1 MNIEERKLL
10 RKQKISARDSL
21 SRSEREAFSMQIAE
35 RILASK
41 EFQEAKTIMIYR
53 ATKGEVCLDTLERA
67 ALAADKCLVYP
78 LCMND
83 SDMIA
88 LHPKD
93 ETAWQI
99 GYHGILE
106 PVRVHSIEIAPEEI
120 DMVICPCTVFDE
132 QGGRMG
138 MGKGFYD
145 RFLERCS
152 RACIAAVAFE
162 VQKMEHV
169 PRAPW
174 DKEMDIIFT
183 ERQTYTKSGCAT
195 VSC

>member
-10 RKQKISARDSL
+10 RKQKMNARDSL
-21 SRSEREAFSMQIAE
+21 SPSEREAFSMQIAE

-41 EFQEAKTIMIYR
+41 EFQQAQTIMIYR
-53 ATKGEVCLDTLERA
+53 ATKGEVCLDALERA

-78 LCMND
+78 LCIND
-83 SDMIA
+83 SEMIA
-88 LHPKD
+88 LHPND

-99 GYHGILE
+99 GYCGILE
-106 PVRVHSIEIAPEEI
+106 PSREHAIEIAPEEI
-120 DMVICPCTVFDE
+120 DIVICPCTVFDE

-145 RFLERCS
+145 RYLEKCTN
-152 RACIAAVAFE
+152 ACVAAVAFE

-183 ERQTYTKSGCAT
+183 ESFTYIKSDRAT